1 MLYLLSKRNLFGKKN
16 THVLGTWISSQKCDG
31 NVGIFKNHLWMIAV
45 DKVKQVSTSV
55 FKAVA
60 TGGWDQN
67 SVLILLKQRVSG
79 VLLSAVVKEN
89 IGHCLL
95 ALPRGKVN
103 FLLFL
108 TEDSFTTWS
117 KVPTQ
122 ILRFPFHKNRD
133 IQVLFPLMLA
143 FQRNGFQV
151 LEKNLPVV

>member
-1 MLYLLSKRNLFGKKN
+1 MFWVLESQARNVMERHKHFPAWV
-16 THVLGTWISSQKCDG
+16 T
-31 NVGIFKNHLWMIAV
+31 FKLHFVKANIAV

-79 VLLSAVVKEN
+79 VLLSAVVNEN

-103 FLLFL
+103 FLLFV

-122 ILRFPFHKNRD
+122 ILCFPFHKNRD